1 MKLLIVDDCV
11 DIVNILSSFLE
22 LSGHEIDKA
31 PDGVEAVEL
40 LRNNSY
46 DVVITDAQMPR
57 MDGVELCKV
66 VKSDFPATYIIG
78 MTGSFNAL
86 DAFKAAGADI
96 CFAKPFHIDEIE
108 NAIENIW
115 SSDHD
120 VAAGISDPSQSYHCR
135 YSGSKHGLRLD
146 ML

>member
-31 PDGVEAVEL
+31 QNGIEAAEL

-46 DVVITDAQMPR
+46 DVVITDGEMPR
-57 MDGVELCKV
+57 MNGVELCKV
-66 VKSDFPATYIIG
+66 IKSDFPATYIIG
-78 MTGSFNAL
+78 MTGSFHAL

-96 CFAKPFHIDEIE
+96 CFSKPFHIDEIE
-108 NAIENIW
+108 NAIEEIFPSW
-115 SSDHD
+115 PLDP
-120 VAAGISDPSQSYHCR
+120 VVPAGINDSCR
-135 YSGSKHGLRLD
+135 S
-146 ML
+146 